1 VQLVGHADAEATAAL
16 SAATEWVDW
25 LGFLPHDEAM
35 GVVDG
40 ALAGLSLL
48 HDEPNY
54 RVSQPTKVIEYLAH
68 GVPVITTPLPHA
80 RRLVEKVGAGVVVPF
95 GDTAAAASATADAVL
110 ALDADPATRL
120 RMGRQGHAHARDE
133 LDWTLRSR
141 EFVSRMGAIAG
152 APRV

>member
-1 VQLVGHADAEATAAL
+1 MA
-16 SAATEWVDW
+16 
-25 LGFLPHDEAM
+25 
-35 GVVDG
+35 VVDG

-68 GVPVITTPLPHA
+68 GVPVDHHPAPPRPATGRGG
-80 RRLVEKVGAGVVVPF
+80 RRRRRGAVRRR
-95 GDTAAAASATADAVL
+95 AADPDAVL
-110 ALDADPATRL
+110 ALDADPDTRA
-120 RMGRQGHAHARDE
+120 RMGRLGHAHARE
-133 LDWTLRSR
+133 QLDWTLRSR